1 MLLHTNVG
9 RRGLHTR
16 HWINILQTVLG
27 LCVYGLEIVC
37 VYYRLDWGE
46 GERRA
51 SSASSAS
58 SLVREGQELITMP
71 SRFEE
76 VQKRGTIDVWWIYD
90 DGGQPLP

>member
-1 MLLHTNVG
+1 MCVNYRLDWGFCVNYRLD
-9 RRGLHTR
+9 
-16 HWINILQTVLG
+16 WG
-27 LCVYGLEIVC
+27 LCVN
-37 VYYRLDWGE
+37 YRLDWGE

-51 SSASSAS
+51 SSASSS